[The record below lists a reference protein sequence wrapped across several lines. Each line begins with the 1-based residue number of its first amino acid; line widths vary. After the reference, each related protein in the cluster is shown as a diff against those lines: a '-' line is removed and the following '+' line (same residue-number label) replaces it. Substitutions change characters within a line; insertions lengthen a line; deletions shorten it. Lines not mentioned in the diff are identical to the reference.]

1 MRLLNKLYDAV
12 VTGLAVVSGG
22 MLVWL
27 MIAIIVSVLQRNLG
41 MQPAAWLFV
50 STEYFM
56 FYLTLLGAPWL
67 LRQRGHVYI
76 ELVTAALPKSALN
89 LFSRFVSL
97 LCALVCAYMAFKGA
111 ELVGL
116 NIERSDLDVRAYY
129 FPTWVLNMAFPVS
142 FGLMA
147 IEFMRFVLGTAILH
161 TGEAGLKE

>member
-1 MRLLNKLYDAV
+1 MRLFIKLYDAV
-12 VTGLAVVSGG
+12 VFGLAVLSGL

-27 MIAIIVSVLQRNLG
+27 MIAIIVSVLQRNFG

-67 LRQRGHVYI
+67 LRHRGHVYI
-76 ELVTAALPKSALN
+76 ELLTAAMPKPVLN
-89 LFSRFVSL
+89 IFSRFVSL
-97 LCALVCAYMAFKGA
+97 LCALVCAFMAYKGA

-116 NIERSDLDVRAYY
+116 NIERTDLDVRAYY
-129 FPTWVLNMAFPVS
+129 FPTWLLNIAFPIS

-147 IEFMRFVLGTAILH
+147 IEFMRFVVGKEILH

>member
-1 MRLLNKLYDAV
+1 MRLLVKLYDALV
-12 VTGLAVVSGG
+12 VGLAVLAGA

-27 MIAIIVSVLQRNLG
+27 MVAIIVSVLQRNLG

-56 FYLTLLGAPWL
+56 FYLTLFGAPWL
-67 LRQRGHVYI
+67 LRHRGHVYI
-76 ELVTAALPKSALN
+76 ELVTAALPKSMLGI
-89 LFSRFVSL
+89 FSRFVSL
-97 LCALVCAYMAFKGA
+97 LCAIVCAFMAVKGV

-116 NIERSDLDVRAYY
+116 NLERSDLDVRAFF
-129 FPTWVLNMAFPVS
+129 FPTWLLNIAFPIS

-147 IEFMRFVLGTAILH
+147 IEFLKFVFGRQILH

>member
-1 MRLLNKLYDAV
+1 MRLLIRLYDGLV
-12 VTGLAVVSGG
+12 IGLAGLAGV

-27 MIAIIVSVLQRNLG
+27 MVAIIASVLQRNLG

-67 LRQRGHVYI
+67 LRHRGHVYI

-89 LFSRFVSL
+89 LFSRFVSF
-97 LCALVCAYMAFKGA
+97 LCVIVCAFMAFKGA

-129 FPTWVLNMAFPVS
+129 FPTWLLNIAFPIS

-147 IEFMRFVLGTAILH
+147 IEFMRFVVGKEILH
-161 TGEAGLKE
+161 TGEVGLKE

>member
-1 MRLLNKLYDAV
+1 MKLLIRFYDAV
-12 VTGLAVVSGG
+12 VVGLAGVAGL
-22 MLVWL
+22 MLVW
-27 MIAIIVSVLQRNLG
+27 MMVAVIVSVLQRNLG

-67 LRQRGHVYI
+67 LRHRGHVYI

-89 LFSRFVSL
+89 LFSRFVSF
-97 LCALVCAYMAFKGA
+97 LCVIVCAFMAFKGA
-111 ELVGL
+111 ELVGINL
-116 NIERSDLDVRAYY
+116 ERSDLDVRAYY
-129 FPTWVLNMAFPVS
+129 FPTWILNIAFPIS

-147 IEFMRFVLGTAILH
+147 IEFMRFVVGKQILH